1 MSEQSVPKK
10 LRCPVCLA
18 VFRTEFACCPVDG
31 AELGAWMPDADPLVG
46 GQIAGR
52 YVLEELVGQG
62 SMGLIYRARHVHL
75 PRTFAIKILFGD
87 LVADARMRIRFAQE
101 AALASRLGHPNVVS
115 VVDFGRSENGLLYL
129 VMDYVEGEALSLL
142 IEREAP
148 LDQERVCRLTRQLAE
163 GLAHAH
169 EHGLVHRDFKP
180 GNVVLEAREGG
191 ELVPR
196 ILDFGLAISTR
207 ERDEAPGR
215 LTEFGFIVGT
225 PIYIAPEQ
233 ALDRA
238 VDHRADLFALGVV
251 MYEMLAGVPPFD
263 GRPVEIAHKNV
274 HYPAPPIDERNPGVK
289 VAPELERIVRRLL
302 EKTPDRRFSSAAE
315 VCEALDQFEYRLQQA
330 ELDQVDEIT
339 EVVSGSSLAA
349 GTGAFV
355 RDDGPNP
362 LEDPF
367 ADDPTVS
374 PYLRLPTRWFG
385 GMRARTTIAGAGAL
399 FVAGFL
405 AFFLFAGGSDEPAQ
419 SAVKVASATE
429 PVVKPLDQRA
439 DPHDAAA
446 PAAPATPPQTA
457 PDAAAPTAIETAGT
471 APSPETDATALATGN
486 QVEAGSL
493 PQAADAPARELRSAH
508 AAQASARRRAAERA
522 RRQARLEE
530 AEEDG
535 SIYRAAGQEQVI
547 DDEDVVDAMPETDP
561 VETDHVTAGVGGA
574 PAMTPSTTDD
584 APEVEDQAP
593 AAPAEVDPKAAVR
606 RLVREY
612 REVGEAIA
620 SLQSRRGDGA
630 ARRFRERYFR
640 LPYGDALR
648 IEAVRKDTLAELEG
662 LRLEVLQAT
671 RGGG

>member
-1 MSEQSVPKK
+1 MSEPTLEKK
-10 LRCPVCLA
+10 LRCPVCQA
-18 VFRTEFACCPVDG
+18 VFRTEFACCPVNG
-31 AELGAWMPDADPLVG
+31 AELGEWKPDADPLVG
-46 GQIAGR
+46 GHIAGR

-101 AALASRLGHPNVVS
+101 ATLASRLGHPNVVS

-129 VMDYVEGEALSLL
+129 VMDYVEGEALSAL

-163 GLAHAH
+163 GLSHAH

-180 GNVVLEAREGG
+180 GNVVLETRESG
-191 ELVPR
+191 EDLPR

-274 HYPAPPIDERNPGVK
+274 HYPAPPIAERSPGVE

-315 VCEALDQFEYRLQQA
+315 LCDALDRFEQNQLEAIEDVDA
-330 ELDQVDEIT
+330 EPAYGVGPYMLEDSPPPLEEFADVTDV
-339 EVVSGSSLAA
+339 VVSH
-349 GTGAFV
+349 
-355 RDDGPNP
+355 
-362 LEDPF
+362 
-367 ADDPTVS
+367 
-374 PYLRLPTRWFG
+374 LRIPTRWFG
-385 GMRARTTIAGAGAL
+385 GMRTRTVVAGASAL
-399 FVAGFL
+399 FVSGFV
-405 AFFLFAGGSDEPAQ
+405 AVFLLVGGGSDAPTPPTM
-419 SAVKVASATE
+419 KVASAAE
-429 PVVKPLDQRA
+429 SAPAAAPVVKPLAQPA
-439 DPHDAAA
+439 APPAAA
-446 PAAPATPPQTA
+446 PPDPVAAPEPTATEPAPETVAAASASNRVEAGALPQASSPARDLRPARVAPAT
-457 PDAAAPTAIETAGT
+457 
-471 APSPETDATALATGN
+471 
-486 QVEAGSL
+486 
-493 PQAADAPARELRSAH
+493 
-508 AAQASARRRAAERA
+508 ARRRAVERA
-522 RRQARLEE
+522 RREARLEE
-530 AEEDG
+530 EAEDA
-535 SIYRAAGQEQVI
+535 SMDRYA
-547 DDEDVVDAMPETDP
+547 DEPVLDEEADTAPEADP
-561 VETDHVTAGVGGA
+561 VGADHVTAGVSGGA
-574 PAMTPSTTDD
+574 PAMAATTTDA
-584 APEVEDQAP
+584 APAVEAP
-593 AAPAEVDPKAAVR
+593 AAAPAPADPQVAVR
-606 RLVREY
+606 RLIREY

-620 SLQSRRGDGA
+620 SLQARRGDGA
-630 ARRFRERYFR
+630 AKRFRERYFR

-648 IEAVRKDTLAELEG
+648 IEAVRKDTLAALEG
-662 LRLEVLQAT
+662 LRQEVLRAA
-671 RGGG
+671 RGG

>member
-1 MSEQSVPKK
+1 MSEQSVDKR

-31 AELGAWMPDADPLVG
+31 AELGALMPDADPLIG

-101 AALASRLGHPNVVS
+101 ASLASRLGHPNVVS

-129 VMDYVEGEALSLL
+129 VMDYVEGEALSSL

-148 LDQERVCRLTRQLAE
+148 LDQVRVCRLTRQLAE

-180 GNVVLEAREGG
+180 GNVMLEAREGG

-274 HYPAPPIDERNPGVK
+274 HYPAPPIDERSPGVE

-330 ELDQVDEIT
+330 ELDEVYDVT
-339 EVVSGSSLAA
+339 EVASAEILAA
-349 GTGAFV
+349 GTGSFMS
-355 RDDGPNP
+355 DDGATR
-362 LEDPF
+362 LDEPF
-367 ADDPTVS
+367 ADDPTVI
-374 PYLRLPTRWFG
+374 PYLRRPARWFA
-385 GMRARTTIAGAGAL
+385 GMRTRTMIAGAGAL
-399 FVAGFL
+399 FVSGFL
-405 AFFLFAGGSDEPAQ
+405 AFSLFAGGGSDEPAE
-419 SAVKVASATE
+419 SSVKVAAATD
-429 PVVKPLDQRA
+429 PVVKPLDQRT
-439 DPHDAAA
+439 DPQAGATVA
-446 PAAPATPPQTA
+446 PLPQTA
-457 PDAAAPTAIETAGT
+457 PAVPAAPPSRPSRPSRSRKRPRRPPATRSTPGRFPRPMLRRASCDRRTPPRPAPAAAP
-471 APSPETDATALATGN
+471 P
-486 QVEAGSL
+486 
-493 PQAADAPARELRSAH
+493 
-508 AAQASARRRAAERA
+508 SARGARPASRRPRKTDRSTVRRAR
-522 RRQARLEE
+522 
-530 AEEDG
+530 
-535 SIYRAAGQEQVI
+535 
-547 DDEDVVDAMPETDP
+547 
-561 VETDHVTAGVGGA
+561 
-574 PAMTPSTTDD
+574 
-584 APEVEDQAP
+584 
-593 AAPAEVDPKAAVR
+593 
-606 RLVREY
+606 
-612 REVGEAIA
+612 
-620 SLQSRRGDGA
+620 SR
-630 ARRFRERYFR
+630 
-640 LPYGDALR
+640 
-648 IEAVRKDTLAELEG
+648 
-662 LRLEVLQAT
+662 
-671 RGGG
+671 

>member
-1 MSEQSVPKK
+1 MSEQSVDKK

-31 AELGAWMPDADPLVG
+31 AELGEWNPDADPLVG

-115 VVDFGRSENGLLYL
+115 VVNFGRSENGLLYL
-129 VMDYVEGEALSLL
+129 VMDYVEGEALSAL

-180 GNVVLEAREGG
+180 GNVVLEEREGG
-191 ELVPR
+191 EHVPR

-274 HYPAPPIDERNPGVK
+274 HYPAPPIDERSPGVE

-330 ELDQVDEIT
+330 ELGQVEDIE
-339 EVVSGSSLAA
+339 EDGESQAA
-349 GTGAFV
+349 GIGPFGS
-355 RDDGPNP
+355 DDGLIR

-367 ADDPTVS
+367 ADDPTNY
-374 PYLRLPTRWFG
+374 PELRPPTRWFG
-385 GMRARTTIAGAGAL
+385 GMRTRTMMAGAGAL
-399 FVAGFL
+399 FTSGFL
-405 AFFLFAGGSDEPAQ
+405 AFFLIAGAGSDAPAE
-419 SAVKVASATE
+419 SSVKVASAAE
-429 PVVKPLDQRA
+429 AVVKPLQPAAPQGARVA
-439 DPHDAAA
+439 PVQVQAAATEPPAPETAAAA
-446 PAAPATPPQTA
+446 PA
-457 PDAAAPTAIETAGT
+457 
-471 APSPETDATALATGN
+471 SGN
-486 QVEAGSL
+486 LVDSGSL
-493 PQAADAPARELRSAH
+493 PQADAPARELQSAH
-508 AAQASARRRAAERA
+508 AAQANARRRAVERA
-522 RRQARLEE
+522 RREARLDE
-530 AEEDG
+530 AAEVG
-535 SIYRAAGQEQVI
+535 AIYRAAAEEQVI
-547 DDEDVVDAMPETDP
+547 DDEAEVNTVPEADP
-561 VETDHVTAGVGGA
+561 VETDHVTASVSGA
-574 PAMTPSTTDD
+574 PAMTPTTTDA
-584 APEVEDQAP
+584 APEVEDTAP
-593 AAPAEVDPKAAVR
+593 AAPAEVDPEVAVR
-606 RLVREY
+606 RLIREY

-620 SLQSRRGDGA
+620 SLQARRGDGA

-648 IEAVRKDTLAELEG
+648 IDAVRRDTLAALEG
-662 LRLEVLQAT
+662 LRQEVLQAA

>member
-1 MSEQSVPKK
+1 MSEQSVDKK
-10 LRCPVCLA
+10 LRCPVCMA

-148 LDQERVCRLTRQLAE
+148 LDQGRVCRLTRQLAE

-169 EHGLVHRDFKP
+169 GHGLVHRDFKP
-180 GNVVLEAREGG
+180 GNVVLEEREDG

-274 HYPAPPIDERNPGVK
+274 HYPAPPIDERSPGVE

-302 EKTPDRRFSSAAE
+302 EKAPDRRFSSAAE
-315 VCEALDQFEYRLQQA
+315 VCEALDQFEYRMQQA
-330 ELDQVDEIT
+330 ELGQVDDIE
-339 EVVSGSSLAA
+339 EEGESQAA
-349 GTGAFV
+349 GSGTFLS
-355 RDDGPNP
+355 DDG
-362 LEDPF
+362 LTRLDDPF
-367 ADDPTVS
+367 ADDPTIY
-374 PYLRLPTRWFG
+374 PELRLPTRWFG
-385 GMRARTTIAGAGAL
+385 RMRTRTMMAGAGAL
-399 FVAGFL
+399 FVSGFL
-405 AFFLFAGGSDEPAQ
+405 AFFLIAGAGSDAPPE
-419 SAVKVASATE
+419 SSVKVASASG
-429 PVVKPLDQRA
+429 PLVRPLDQRA
-439 DPHDAAA
+439 DPHGGAA
-446 PAAPATPPQTA
+446 PAAPVQPPQTA
-457 PDAAAPTAIETAGT
+457 AAPAEPAEPAEPETEAAAPA
-471 APSPETDATALATGN
+471 SGN
-486 QVEAGSL
+486 LVDSGEL
-493 PQAADAPARELRSAH
+493 PQADAPARELRSAH
-508 AAQASARRRAAERA
+508 TAQASARRRAAERA
-522 RRQARLEE
+522 RREARLE
-530 AEEDG
+530 EEDG
-535 SIYRAAGQEQVI
+535 SIYRAAAEEQVL
-547 DDEDVVDAMPETDP
+547 DDEDEVDTAPESDP

-574 PAMTPSTTDD
+574 PAMPAPTTDETP
-584 APEVEDQAP
+584 AVEEAP
-593 AAPAEVDPKAAVR
+593 AAPAEVDPKVAVR
-606 RLVREY
+606 RLIREY

-620 SLQSRRGDGA
+620 SLQARRGDGA
-630 ARRFRERYFR
+630 ARQFRERYFR

-648 IEAVRKDTLAELEG
+648 IDAVRRDTLAALEG
-662 LRLEVLQAT
+662 LRQEVLQAA